1 MVNRICDLVI
11 ICGMSF
17 TAPEN
22 VQEILAN
29 LPKRPGVYLHKNEQG
44 TVLYV
49 GKAINLRSRVRSY
62 FHNNVD
68 SIKTQRLRREI
79 KDIEIITTDSELE
92 ALLLENTLIKKF
104 KPKYNV
110 RLKDDKRYP
119 YIKIHWADDF
129 PKVTVTRRMVRDGSR
144 YFGPYTSVWAVHQ
157 TLDLLRKV
165 FPYLTCD
172 RTITGNDTRACL
184 YYDIKLCNGPCIGAV
199 SKDEYR
205 AMIRSLMEFLN
216 GKSDEIMKQLELR
229 MAKAA
234 ENLQFEKAAE
244 YRDQLRAVNRIVSKQ
259 KVIAAANTDQ
269 DVIAFAR
276 EQGDACVQVF
286 FIRHGKLIGR
296 EYFLLDGTEGESD
309 EEVLQDFLTQF
320 YDEAAHIPREVLL
333 PHDVSEAMVIEQ
345 WLKQK
350 RSTKVTLHVPR
361 RGKKRELVEMASTN
375 AVDTLATLRQQWAAD
390 RSKHVEAM
398 FELQQALDLPAPPA
412 RIECYDISHT
422 QGAQTV
428 GSMVVFVQGV
438 SRKSDYRRFN
448 VQTVGNDD
456 YGAMKEVLSRR
467 FARYKDELAGELHD
481 PNKIGKRKKETAWA
495 LLPDLLIVDGGKGQ
509 LSAAQEILDS
519 FDLADEVPLAAL
531 AKQEEEIFIP
541 GQNGSVVL
549 PERSQALYLVQRV
562 RDEAH
567 RFANEG
573 HRKRRARVGVA
584 SILDGI
590 PGVGPKRRQ
599 TLLTHFGSL
608 EELRRA
614 TARRNWFCAWNSD
627 RCGRINQ
634 SAP

>member
-1 MVNRICDLVI
+1 
-11 ICGMSF
+11 MSF
-17 TAPEN
+17 TPPEN
-22 VQEILAN
+22 VQEILGN
-29 LPKRPGVYLHKNEQG
+29 LPTRPGVYLHKNEQG
-44 TVLYV
+44 IVLYV

-62 FHNNVD
+62 FHSQVD

-92 ALLLENTLIKKF
+92 ALLLENTLIKKY

-119 YIKIHWADDF
+119 YIKVHWADDF

-172 RTITGNDTRACL
+172 RTITGNDSRACL
-184 YYDIKLCNGPCIGAV
+184 YFDIKLCNGPCIGAA
-199 SKDEYR
+199 SREAYR
-205 AMIRSLMEFLN
+205 AMISELMDFLN
-216 GKSDEIMKQLELR
+216 GKSDAIMSQLETR
-229 MAKAA
+229 MEKAA

-259 KVIAAANTDQ
+259 KVIATANTDQ

-276 EQGDACVQVF
+276 EQGDACVQIF

-296 EYFLLDGTEGESD
+296 EYFLLDGTDGETD
-309 EEVLQDFLTQF
+309 EEVLQEFLTQF
-320 YDEAAHIPREVLL
+320 YDEAAHIPKEVLL
-333 PHDVSEAMVIEQ
+333 PHEVSEAMVIEE

-350 RSTKVTLHVPR
+350 RSTKVTLQVPR

-375 AVDTLATLRQQWAAD
+375 AADTLATLRQQWAAD

-398 FELQQALDLPAPPA
+398 TELQQALALPGPPA

-438 SRKSDYRRFN
+438 PRKSDYRRFN
-448 VQTVGNDD
+448 VQSVGNDD

-467 FARYKDELAGELHD
+467 FNRYKDELAGELHD
-481 PNKIGKRKKETAWA
+481 PSKIGKIKKETAWA
-495 LLPDLLIVDGGKGQ
+495 LLPDLLLIDGGKGQ
-509 LSAAQEILDS
+509 LSAALEVLDE
-519 FDLADEVPLAAL
+519 FELRDEVPVAAL
-531 AKQEEEIFIP
+531 AKQEEEIFVP
-541 GQNGSVVL
+541 GKMDAVLL
-549 PERSQALYLVQRV
+549 PERSQGLYLVQRV

-573 HRKRRARVGVA
+573 HRKRRAKVGVA

-599 TLLTHFGSL
+599 VLLTHFGSL
-608 EELRRA
+608 DDLRRA
-614 TARRNWFCAWNSD
+614 TAEEIGSVPGIPIDVAESIKAHLD
-627 RCGRINQ
+627 
-634 SAP
+634 